1 MDIPAGPAQHPLG
14 EHNLSAKAQP
24 ARVLLV
30 CAALACALGL
40 HGDSGGLP
48 GPAPVIAF
56 VRQSIDWHRG
66 VATLEQV
73 VGDPAD
79 TLFFN
84 DSRQISRQALQLS
97 FDYAR
102 AYAQYLAQQQP
113 AQAAAPLPSSSHQQS
128 LMQMAAGADQEA
140 AERDRELQALRRR
153 LAASRGRTKA
163 RLQGQV
169 DALQSE
175 IQLEKTRADTLRSLV
190 QFAGG
195 TATTGSLQAQ
205 INELQRSVPSLQPG
219 ARPGQTTAASALPAS
234 SAARPQP
241 TGIIAIVER
250 LLALGRKSNTLQA
263 QRRATDA
270 LAQAAEQL
278 RAPMVAQLT
287 AIAAQGDKA
296 VEQAVPAGDYAQ
308 RKQQLDSLTEEFKQL
323 SAAVLPLGKQ
333 SILLDSYRGNLDRWR
348 AAISGEYQTALKALV
363 VRLIVLGLVLFVVLA
378 LAVIYRKAVF
388 HYVHDLRRR
397 YQLLLIRRII
407 LWIAIALAIAFALAS
422 EIGSLATFVG
432 LITAGIAVALQN
444 VILAIAGY
452 FFLIGKY
459 GVRVGDRV
467 QIASVSGVVV
477 DIGLIRL
484 HLMEL
489 GAPEA
494 GRQPTGRVVVF
505 SNAVVF
511 QAGASF
517 FKQIPGTSFTWHE
530 ITLTLAPE
538 TDYQVAEK
546 RMLRA
551 VETVYERYRERM
563 EHQHRAMQENLNLE
577 VALPQP
583 HTRLRLTAAGLEVVI
598 RFPTELENSAE
609 MDDAVARELLHTIE
623 QSPRLRLVG
632 SGTPTL
638 QPVPEKPP
646 APPQTKSA

>member
-1 MDIPAGPAQHPLG
+1 
-14 EHNLSAKAQP
+14 
-24 ARVLLV
+24 V
-30 CAALACALGL
+30 LACALGL
-40 HGDSGGLP
+40 RGDSGGLP
-48 GPAPVIAF
+48 GAAPVVAF
-56 VRQSIDWHRG
+56 VRQSIDWNRG

-73 VGDPAD
+73 VSDPAD

-102 AYAQYLAQQQP
+102 AYAQYLDQQQP
-113 AQAAAPLPSSSHQQS
+113 ARAEAPLASSSQQQS

-140 AERDRELQALRRR
+140 ADRDRQLQALRRR
-153 LAASRGRTKA
+153 LAASRGRARA

-169 DALQSE
+169 AALESE

-195 TATTGSLQAQ
+195 AATTGSLQAQ
-205 INELQRSVPSLQPG
+205 INELQRSVLSLQPG
-219 ARPGQTTAASALPAS
+219 AHAAQPAAASAPTS
-234 SAARPQP
+234 SAVRAQP
-241 TGIIAIVER
+241 SGIIAIVER

-263 QRRATDA
+263 QRRATDT

-296 VEQAVPAGDYAQ
+296 VEQAVPAGDYGQ
-308 RKQQLDSLTEEFKQL
+308 RKQQLDSLTAQFKQL

-333 SILLDSYRGNLDRWR
+333 SILLDSYRANLDRWR
-348 AAISGEYQTALKALV
+348 ASVSGEYQTALKALV
-363 VRLIVLGLVLFVVLA
+363 VRLIVLALVLFVVFA

-551 VETVYERYRERM
+551 VEAVYERYRERM
-563 EHQHRAMQENLNLE
+563 ERQHRAMQENLNLE

-609 MDDAVARELLHTIE
+609 MDDAVARELLRAIE
-623 QSPRLRLVG
+623 QAPRLRLVG